1 MQDMSSLFNN
11 SVTVVSSTNL
21 WVIHASR
28 NESIKI
34 MNASGRKYDPCGI
47 AADISND
54 SETMSLADADDIE
67 INRPYI
73 N

>member
-1 MQDMSSLFNN
+1 
-11 SVTVVSSTNL
+11 
-21 WVIHASR
+21 
-28 NESIKI
+28 